1 MAAFQ
6 YLEAARAD
14 NLIRA
19 YGLATWDCFRLPPSD
34 PRYLPLAEV
43 VRVAQMAGGA
53 RHGFRYAAGR
63 SGAGWASPGV
73 AGVAEAAGAVA
84 GVEVASGASAAW
96 AQFPAALAGEGHAG
110 AGN

>member
-53 RHGFRYAAGR
+53 RHGFRYVAGR
-63 SGAGWASPGV
+63 SGAGWASPG
-73 AGVAEAAGAVA
+73 GPPGR
-84 GVEVASGASAAW
+84 GGRGWQGSGRRGS
-96 AQFPAALAGEGHAG
+96 G
-110 AGN
+110 